1 MRISAGEHRGRRLRS
16 PKGLRTR
23 PTSDLLRQ
31 AIFNVVG
38 ARIQG
43 AHVLDLFAGT
53 GALGL
58 EALSRG
64 AAEATFVER
73 DPRALTSLRTNLAG
87 LGAAARARVVTQNA
101 LVALGALARA
111 GERFDCVFLDPP
123 YAGEDALRCVE
134 VLAPGGILSENALL
148 IVQAFHKTTLPV
160 RIGTLCGS
168 WNRRYGETRLTVYRK
183 ESECT

>member
-1 MRISAGEHRGRRLRS
+1 
-16 PKGLRTR
+16 
-23 PTSDLLRQ
+23 
-31 AIFNVVG
+31 
-38 ARIQG
+38 
-43 AHVLDLFAGT
+43 
-53 GALGL
+53 
-58 EALSRG
+58 
-64 AAEATFVER
+64 
-73 DPRALTSLRTNLAG
+73 
-87 LGAAARARVVTQNA
+87 
-101 LVALGALARA
+101 VALRALARA